1 MTTSGGELTGRVAG
15 EIHRLRKGH
24 GLQAGDLDSRLG
36 PLLRELAGDA
46 STAARRRVLIAEI
59 ERFSAE
65 LPGEYPTAIRAS
77 LALSAETIDEP
88 HFTKRVSWLAS
99 HIHHENRTALRRIE
113 RAEQRLAELIA
124 AEIQRRRRRVP
135 AAPEGWYIK
144 ELKTVLR
151 LDAGIIESEEDR
163 RIVAIR
169 ENLTEVMAWMDL
181 PGDADQ
187 PGADLQAK
195 IRYGGSLL
203 KQEQPSPGHFKFAV
217 RLPEPLPAGN
227 EHRYG
232 LMLRMPRH
240 MLHLPHYLVVPECK
254 CDKFDLTIRFDPQR
268 LPRWIR
274 RVEGETV
281 RTFENPRPAGDL
293 LVPDA
298 AGEIRQEFSD
308 LSLYLGYGIQW
319 ESIDWDSRT

>member
-1 MTTSGGELTGRVAG
+1 MTTSGRELTGRVAD

-24 GLQAGDLDSRLG
+24 GLQAGDLDARLG
-36 PLLRELAGDA
+36 PLMRELAGDA
-46 STAARRRVLIAEI
+46 SMAARRKMLVAEI
-59 ERFSAE
+59 DRLSAE
-65 LPGEYPTAIRAS
+65 LPGEFRTAIRAS

-88 HFTKRVSWLAS
+88 HFTSRVSWLAS
-99 HIHHENRTALRRIE
+99 QIHHENRTALRRIE

-124 AEIQRRRRRVP
+124 AEIQRRRGRGQ

-163 RIVAIR
+163 RIVATR
-169 ENLTEVMAWMDL
+169 ENLTEVMAWMDM
-181 PGDADQ
+181 PGEADQ
-187 PGADLQAK
+187 LGADLQAR

-203 KQEQPSPGHFKFAV
+203 KQEKPSPGHFKFVV
-217 RLPEPLPAGN
+217 RLPEPLLAGD

-232 LMLRMPRH
+232 LMLRMPWH
-240 MLHLPHYLVVPECK
+240 MLRLPHYLVVPECK
-254 CDKFDLTIRFDPQR
+254 CEKFDLTIRFDPQR
-268 LPRWIR
+268 LPPWIR

-281 RTFENPRPAGDL
+281 RTFENPRRTSDL

-298 AGEIRQEFSD
+298 AGEVRQEFSD

-319 ESIDWDSRT
+319 EPISWDSET

>member
-1 MTTSGGELTGRVAG
+1 MTTSDGELTGRVAE
-15 EIHRLRKGH
+15 EIRRLRKGH
-24 GLQAGDLDSRLG
+24 GLQAGDLDARLG

-46 STAARRRVLIAEI
+46 RMAARRKVLTAEI
-59 ERFSAE
+59 ERLSAE
-65 LPGEYPTAIRAS
+65 LPGDFRMATRAS

-88 HFTKRVSWLAS
+88 HFTKRVGWLAS
-99 HIHHENRTALRRIE
+99 RIHHENRTALRRIE

-124 AEIQRRRRRVP
+124 AEIQRRRGRVP
-135 AAPEGWYIK
+135 AAPEGWYIAK
-144 ELKTVLR
+144 LKTVLR

-163 RIVAIR
+163 CIVATR

-187 PGADLQAK
+187 RGADLQAR

-203 KQEQPSPGHFKFAV
+203 QQERPSPGHFKFVV
-217 RLPEPLPAGN
+217 RLPEPLQAGD

-232 LMLRMPRH
+232 LMLRMPRQ
-240 MLHLPHYLVVPECK
+240 MLRLPHYLVVPECK
-254 CDKFDLTIRFDPQR
+254 CEKFNLTIRFDSQR

-281 RTFENPRPAGDL
+281 RTFENPRRAGDL

-298 AGEIRQEFSD
+298 AGEIHQEFSD

-319 ESIDWDSRT
+319 EPIDWDSGT

>member
-1 MTTSGGELTGRVAG
+1 MTASGGGLTGRVAD
-15 EIHRLRKGH
+15 EIRRLRKGH
-24 GLQAGDLDSRLG
+24 GLQVGDLDARLG
-36 PLLRELAGDA
+36 PLLRELAGPA
-46 STAARRRVLIAEI
+46 SATALRNALIAEI
-59 ERFSAE
+59 ERLSSE
-65 LPGEYPTAIRAS
+65 LPGEFRIAIRAS
-77 LALSAETIDEP
+77 LALSAETIEEP

-99 HIHHENRTALRRIE
+99 HIHHEDRTALRRISQ
-113 RAEQRLAELIA
+113 AEQRLAELVA
-124 AEIQRRRRRVP
+124 TEIQRRRGRVS
-135 AAPEGWYIK
+135 AAPDGWYIK
-144 ELKTVLR
+144 ELKTVFR

-163 RIVAIR
+163 VIVATR

-187 PGADLQAK
+187 PGADLQAR

-203 KQEQPSPGHFKFAV
+203 KQEQPSPGHFKFVV
-217 RLPEPLPAGN
+217 RLPEPLEAGT

-240 MLHLPHYLVVPECK
+240 MLRLPHYLIVPECR

-274 RVEGETV
+274 RVDGETV

-293 LVPDA
+293 LTPDA

-319 ESIDWDSRT
+319 ESVD

>member
-1 MTTSGGELTGRVAG
+1 MTTSGGELTGRVAD
-15 EIHRLRKGH
+15 EIRRLRKGH
-24 GLQAGDLDSRLG
+24 GLQVGDLDARLG
-36 PLLRELAGDA
+36 PLMRELAGDA
-46 STAARRRVLIAEI
+46 SVAARRKVLIAEI
-59 ERFSAE
+59 ERLSAE
-65 LPGEYPTAIRAS
+65 LPGDFRTAIRAS

-113 RAEQRLAELIA
+113 RAEQRLAELVA
-124 AEIQRRRRRVP
+124 AEIQHRRGRFP

-144 ELKTVLR
+144 ELKTIFR

-163 RIVAIR
+163 HIVATR

-187 PGADLQAK
+187 PGADLQAGV
-195 IRYGGSLL
+195 RYGGSLL
-203 KQEQPSPGHFKFAV
+203 KQEQPSPGHFRFAV
-217 RLPEPLPAGN
+217 RLPGPLVAGE

-240 MLHLPHYLVVPECK
+240 MLRLPHYLVVPECK
-254 CDKFDLTIRFDPQR
+254 CERFGLTIRFDPRR

-281 RTFENPRPAGDL
+281 RTFENPRRAGDL

-298 AGEIRQEFSD
+298 AGEIYQEFSD
-308 LSLYLGYGIQW
+308 LSLHLGYGIQW
-319 ESIDWDSRT
+319 EPIDWNSGK